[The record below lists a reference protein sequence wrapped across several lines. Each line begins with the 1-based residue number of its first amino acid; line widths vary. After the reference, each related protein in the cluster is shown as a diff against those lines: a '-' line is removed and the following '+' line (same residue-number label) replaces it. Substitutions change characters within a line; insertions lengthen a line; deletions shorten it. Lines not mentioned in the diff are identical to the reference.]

1 MKWPSLSLG
10 GSELDTEK
18 FSVDS
23 VMKRISLDLVAKDLK
38 TNGILNQILNEM
50 DRSELKSL

>member
-23 VMKRISLDLVAKDLK
+23 VMKRISLDLGAKDFK
-38 TNGILNQILNEM
+38 TNSILNQIMNEM
-50 DRSELKSL
+50 DRSELRSL

>member
-23 VMKRISLDLVAKDLK
+23 VMKRISLDLGAKDLK
-38 TNGILNQILNEM
+38 TSSILDQLLNEL
-50 DRSELKSL
+50 DRSELRSL

>member
-23 VMKRISLDLVAKDLK
+23 VMKRISLDLGAKDLK
-38 TNGILNQILNEM
+38 ANGILNKILDEM
-50 DRSELKSL
+50 DRSELRSL

>member
-23 VMKRISLDLVAKDLK
+23 VMKRSSLDLVAQDLK

-50 DRSELKSL
+50 DRSELRSL

>member
-10 GSELDTEK
+10 ASELDTEK

-23 VMKRISLDLVAKDLK
+23 VMKRISLDLEAKTSK
-38 TNGILNQILNEM
+38 PMAFSI
-50 DRSELKSL
+50 KSLMKWTGLS

>member
-23 VMKRISLDLVAKDLK
+23 VMKRISLDLGAKDLK
-38 TNGILNQILNEM
+38 TNGVLNQILNEM
-50 DRSELKSL
+50 DRSELRSL